1 MFDFVICDRSPISVQ
16 RIMDKKFD
24 EDVDVCE
31 KTAYIEKKAAEEKQQ
46 KKLEK
51 IKDEYLKK
59 VKETEDEYLK
69 KCKEVEDEYK
79 KECKVIGERYNKI
92 IQQLYETA
100 TEKVDKENLGN
111 AEGSFLHALN
121 KLNTIKNKARSILFF
136 IYNKMLL
143 QIN

>member
-59 VKETEDEYLK
+59 VKETEDRGGK
-69 KCKEVEDEYK
+69 MSS
-79 KECKVIGERYNKI
+79 RYGGAV
-92 IQQLYETA
+92 QG
-100 TEKVDKENLGN
+100 VF
-111 AEGSFLHALN
+111 SWC
-121 KLNTIKNKARSILFF
+121 
-136 IYNKMLL
+136 
-143 QIN
+143 

>member
-69 KCKEVEDEYK
+69 KCKEVVFYHVTNAGK
-79 KECKVIGERYNKI
+79 PKESHAATIER
-92 IQQLYETA
+92 T
-100 TEKVDKENLGN
+100 T
-111 AEGSFLHALN
+111 
-121 KLNTIKNKARSILFF
+121 
-136 IYNKMLL
+136 
-143 QIN
+143 

>member
-59 VKETEDEYLK
+59 VKETEDEYTL
-69 KCKEVEDEYK
+69 EQLG
-79 KECKVIGERYNKI
+79 VI
-92 IQQLYETA
+92 
-100 TEKVDKENLGN
+100 
-111 AEGSFLHALN
+111 SALN
-121 KLNTIKNKARSILFF
+121 DSYRESHGLASSNALDSGKCIKS
-136 IYNKMLL
+136 
-143 QIN
+143 Q

>member
-59 VKETEDEYLK
+59 VKETEEEPYVDE
-69 KCKEVEDEYK
+69 V
-79 KECKVIGERYNKI
+79 VKI
-92 IQQLYETA
+92 AANNGAQIQ
-100 TEKVDKENLGN
+100 
-111 AEGSFLHALN
+111 F
-121 KLNTIKNKARSILFF
+121 
-136 IYNKMLL
+136 
-143 QIN
+143 